1 MIDFIRDWVWTLWSA
16 LLAIWLLAAL
26 GAKRSRTTQS
36 GSSRLVQVGI
46 EILGFCLVFS
56 NWFNRG
62 WLAVRIVPKTLP
74 IVIAGLTMTI
84 AGMAFCYWAR
94 VILGHNWSANVTI
107 KMDHQL
113 IRRGPYSVVRHP
125 IYTGL
130 LFAVTGTALI
140 YGHARCFVGVLLIAL
155 GWWLKLRIE
164 EQFMLQQ
171 FGDQYARYRRE
182 VRALIPFVL

>member
-1 MIDFIRDWVWTLWSA
+1 
-16 LLAIWLLAAL
+16 
-26 GAKRSRTTQS
+26 
-36 GSSRLVQVGI
+36 
-46 EILGFCLVFS
+46 
-56 NWFNRG
+56 
-62 WLAVRIVPKTLP
+62 
-74 IVIAGLTMTI
+74 
-84 AGMAFCYWAR
+84 
-94 VILGHNWSANVTI
+94 
-107 KMDHQL
+107 
-113 IRRGPYSVVRHP
+113 VVRHP

-130 LFAVTGTALI
+130 LFAVIGTALV